1 MVANLAK
8 ELGALAV
15 AVVTTPFSFEGRRK
29 TEKAAEGVGLLC
41 ERADTVF
48 TLPNERLLQTLS
60 KSVSFRQALAATDH
74 VVRQATQTILDLVA
88 APGLINLDFAVV
100 RAVLA
105 NAGSAF
111 LGTGR
116 ACGELRALEAIQQ
129 AISSPLL
136 EAAALEGARDVLINI
151 TGGSDLTLYEVSEAS
166 SVISKAADDD
176 ANIIFGAVID
186 ETLRDMLKI
195 TVIAT
200 GAGGP
205 KYSNFHPLTMF
216 G

>member
-1 MVANLAK
+1 M
-8 ELGALAV
+8 
-15 AVVTTPFSFEGRRK
+15 
-29 TEKAAEGVGLLC
+29 GLLC

-60 KSVSFRQALAATDH
+60 KSISFRQALAATDH

-116 ACGELRALEAIQQ
+116 ACSELRALEAIQQ

-136 EAAALEGARDVLINI
+136 EAAALEGAKDVLINI
-151 TGGSDLTLYEVSEAS
+151 TGGSDESVGSGYVPQTFDNLRQVSHEVPR
-166 SVISKAADDD
+166 VK
-176 ANIIFGAVID
+176 V
-186 ETLRDMLKI
+186 
-195 TVIAT
+195 
-200 GAGGP
+200 
-205 KYSNFHPLTMF
+205 
-216 G
+216 